1 MVCTS
6 SFHYH
11 TPWKFFFTPSL
22 HFLENLACHQVNVGL
37 FISQQPSGPAS
48 DLIPLSFPNHLLLMS
63 THCYFNPGCN
73 DITDFWNPCQLFVN
87 NFACSL
93 APFPI
98 FSSLNRAFYFF
109 FFFKSPFTL
118 GHFLH
123 SHGISIS
130 PVWVTA
136 LLCGHL
142 WTRNKI
148 HTGIQLMLDIF
159 NLECWLTYQI
169 QYILKQP

>member
-109 FFFKSPFTL
+109 FFLNLPLLLGIFSTLMASPL
-118 GHFLH
+118 
-123 SHGISIS
+123 
-130 PVWVTA
+130 A
-136 LLCGHL
+136 LCGSPHYYVAISEL
-142 WTRNKI
+142 ETKFTQASSWCW
-148 HTGIQLMLDIF
+148 IF
-159 NLECWLTYQI
+159 LIWSVGSLIKFNTS
-169 QYILKQP
+169 